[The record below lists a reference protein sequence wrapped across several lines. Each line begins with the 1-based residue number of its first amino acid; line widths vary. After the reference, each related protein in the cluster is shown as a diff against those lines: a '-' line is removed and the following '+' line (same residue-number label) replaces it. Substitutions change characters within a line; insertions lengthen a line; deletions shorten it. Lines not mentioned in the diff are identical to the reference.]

1 MGTELAAGARASR
14 ALALPRP
21 AWWVRGPHAQTI
33 WGRYGRSRQL
43 VNFEREVL
51 TSPDDEDI
59 VLDHLTGPT
68 SAPRVLLLHGLEGSS
83 QAVYIQGLARAL
95 ARAGMRATALNFRSC
110 ARDPASGALVPT
122 RRPRLY
128 HSGETKDLDF
138 VVETLARRE
147 PRTPLYAIGVSVG
160 GNVLLKWL
168 GEVGARSAIEAAA
181 TISVPYDLG
190 AAARHFEKGF
200 ARVYASHF
208 LKTLR
213 RKALDLLTRFPRET
227 EHINR
232 DRIRFASTFYLFDE
246 AATAP
251 LHGFL
256 SANDYYRKSSSLR
269 FLSAIEVPTLCVS
282 SQDDPFMPAS
292 VIEAARDAASEDV
305 KMVVH
310 PWGGHVSFT
319 FGHLPWRARYW
330 AEEQIVSWLASGP
343 K

>member
-1 MGTELAAGARASR
+1 MSTALAARATGGR

-21 AWWVRGPHAQTI
+21 AWWARGPHSQTL
-33 WGRYGRSRQL
+33 WGRYGRSQGL
-43 VNFEREVL
+43 VSFEREVL

-59 VLDHLTGPT
+59 ILDHVTGPA
-68 SAPRVLLLHGLEGSS
+68 SSPRVLLLHGLEGSS

-95 ARAGMRATALNFRSC
+95 AKAGMRATALNFRSC
-110 ARDPASGALVPT
+110 ARDPASGEPLQT

-128 HSGETKDLDF
+128 HSGETKDLAF
-138 VVETLARRE
+138 VVDTLARRE
-147 PRTPLYAIGVSVG
+147 PRTPLYAIGVSIG

-190 AAARHFEKGF
+190 AAARHFERGF
-200 ARVYASHF
+200 AQVYAAHF
-208 LKTLR
+208 LKTLK
-213 RKALDLLTRFPRET
+213 RKALDVLKRFPRET

-292 VIEAARDAASEDV
+292 ALEAARDAASEDV
-305 KMVVH
+305 KLVVQ
-310 PWGGHVSFT
+310 PWGGHVSFAY
-319 FGHLPWRARYW
+319 GPWPWRARYW

-343 K
+343 T